1 MDGQF
6 KRLLLQALFSPSSA
20 ALGRALQHHRINA
33 DPVSNFLPMLPAG
46 LKDRARMLDNTGNLT
61 AYYEQLQ
68 EQGWRW
74 IALGDK
80 DYPEL
85 LSRISD
91 PPGVLAVRGD
101 ATVLNAPSI
110 AIVGARNASADGLDN
125 SRRFSRQLA
134 AAGFVVTS
142 GLALG
147 VDAAAHRGAL
157 TAGRTVAV
165 LGSGPDRL
173 YPPRNATL
181 ANQIADQG
189 GALVSEFAP
198 GSPPLPSQ
206 FPQRNRIISG
216 LSLGTVVVEAA
227 IRSGSLITARTA
239 LSQGRE
245 VFAIPGSIHNPLS
258 KGCHHLL
265 RDGATWLES
274 MEDIFDAFG
283 DFRRTV
289 ESCKLNGEGGR
300 PALLQHLTSGINSL
314 DMLHT
319 RTGLPM
325 SDLAG
330 QLADLEMEGW
340 VERVAGGYLKRSRT
354 SRAS

>member
-20 ALGRALQHHRINA
+20 ALGRALQHHRINTA
-33 DPVSNFLPMLPAG
+33 PVEHFLPLLPAG
-46 LKDRARMLDNTGNLT
+46 LKDRARLLDNTGNLT
-61 AYYEQLQ
+61 AHYEQLR

-74 IALGDK
+74 IALGDR

-85 LSRISD
+85 LAQIND

-101 ATVLNAPSI
+101 VAVLNAPSI

-125 SRRFSRQLA
+125 SRRFARQLA
-134 AAGFVVTS
+134 ESGFVVTS

-157 TAGRTVAV
+157 AAGRTVAV

-189 GALVSEFAP
+189 GAIVSEFAP

-206 FPQRNRIISG
+206 FPQRNRVISG
-216 LSLGTVVVEAA
+216 LSLGTIVVEAA
-227 IRSGSLITARTA
+227 IRSGSLVTARTA
-239 LSQGRE
+239 LAQGRE

-274 MEDIFDAFG
+274 MEDIFNAFG
-283 DFRRTV
+283 EFRRAL
-289 ESCKLNGEGGR
+289 ESCDLIRDGGK

-314 DMLHT
+314 DMLQT

-325 SDLAG
+325 NELAG

-340 VERVAGGYLKRSRT
+340 VERVAGGYLKCSPA

>member
-20 ALGRALQHHRINA
+20 ALGRALQQHQINTS
-33 DPVSNFLPMLPAG
+33 PVSHFLPLLPAG
-46 LKDRARMLDNTGNLT
+46 LKDRARLLDNTGNLT
-61 AYYEQLQ
+61 AHYEQLR
-68 EQGWRW
+68 ERGWRW

-80 DYPEL
+80 DYPPL
-85 LSRISD
+85 LASISD

-101 ATVLNAPSI
+101 VAALSAPSL
-110 AIVGARNASADGLDN
+110 AMVGARNASADGLDN
-125 SRRFSRQLA
+125 SRRFARQLA

-157 TAGRTVAV
+157 ATGRTVAV

-173 YPPRNATL
+173 YPPRNASL

-189 GALVSEFAP
+189 GAVISEFAP

-216 LSLGTVVVEAA
+216 LSLGTIVVEAA

-239 LSQGRE
+239 LAQGRE

-283 DFRRTV
+283 DFRRAV
-289 ESCKLNGEGGR
+289 DSCGLGEAGSQ
-300 PALLQHLTSGINSL
+300 PPLLQHLTSGINSL
-314 DMLHT
+314 DMLQT
-319 RTGLPM
+319 RTGMPM
-325 SDLAG
+325 NELAG

-340 VERVAGGYLKRSRT
+340 VERVAGGYLKRSDT